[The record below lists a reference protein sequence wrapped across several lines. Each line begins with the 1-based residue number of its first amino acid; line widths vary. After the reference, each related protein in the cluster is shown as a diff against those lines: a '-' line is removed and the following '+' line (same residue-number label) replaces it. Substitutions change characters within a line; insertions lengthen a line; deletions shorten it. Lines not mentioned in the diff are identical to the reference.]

1 MGTVHHHAEHGC
13 GCDGDFNRR
22 EFMTLAGLTLGT
34 AATLAPV
41 TKVAATP
48 MPSQD
53 SKRPARVRVAFLYP
67 PSTTFSDN
75 PEGWWSWPGNEFD
88 AEGRQRAYMESLENE
103 ARPLGVELL
112 MDSGSI
118 QNEAQAHALITEL
131 AAERPDGLVLI
142 MFFNGSLPVAD
153 TLLEAAEDMD
163 IPVVFYIGLGVKH
176 GSVAAYRREGV
187 YFIQAHE
194 DLKAIA
200 NGLRMIAA
208 KVRLGQSLI
217 LSITEADTRRE
228 GMEEFF
234 GIKVRVIPF
243 DEYARLFKEAQISAS
258 DRSWMDTIIAE
269 AQEVRGISPESAE
282 NALRAHLALQ
292 ELIAG
297 EKADGVTMN
306 CLRTGMLK
314 PCISFS
320 ELNSELIP
328 AACEND
334 LSAAYTQQIG
344 QLLTGQPG
352 FQHNPAFDTERNQ
365 YYASHCTCPLRLR
378 GPGGPKSPYLLRRF
392 AHTNEGS
399 CAVQVFWAAGDPVT
413 MVRYHYG
420 TAPKLDVY
428 AGRVA
433 TSYPMPPVGGCTT
446 NVAVELTDRKDAC
459 MVQGHH
465 NLLFHGDYARRFR
478 LFANLCGLPLA
489 DTGFEGH
496 WAC

>member
-1 MGTVHHHAEHGC
+1 MCNSGSKSFGC
-13 GCDGDFNRR
+13 GCDAGYNRR
-22 EFMTLAGLTLGT
+22 EFMTLASLATGT
-34 AATLAPV
+34 AMAAKPLMASAAGSIPV
-41 TKVAATP
+41 R
-48 MPSQD
+48 D
-53 SKRPARVRVAFLYP
+53 EGRPARVRVAFLYP
-67 PSTTFSDN
+67 SSSTFSDD
-75 PEGWWSWPGNEFD
+75 PDGWWSWPGNEFN
-88 AEGRQRAYMESLENE
+88 AEGRQRTYMEALEN
-103 ARPLGVELL
+103 AAKPLGVELR

-118 QNEAQAHALITEL
+118 QNEAQARALITEL
-131 AAERPDGLVLI
+131 DAESPDGLVLI
-142 MFFNGSLPVAD
+142 MFYNNSLPVAD
-153 TLLEAAEDMD
+153 LLLEAAKDMD
-163 IPVVFYIGLGVKH
+163 VPVVFYIGLGVKH
-176 GSVAAYRREGV
+176 GSIAAYRREGV
-187 YFIQAHE
+187 YFIQAYE
-194 DLKAIA
+194 DLEAIA

-217 LSITEADTRRE
+217 LSITEADGRRE
-228 GMEEFF
+228 GVEEFF

-243 DEYARLFKEAQISAS
+243 DEYARLFREAQISAS
-258 DRSWMDTIIAE
+258 DRSWIDAIIGE
-269 AQEVRGISPESAE
+269 AREVRGISPESAE
-282 NALRAHLALQ
+282 NALRAHLALRQ
-292 ELIAG
+292 LIAM

-334 LSAAYTQQIG
+334 LAAAYTQLLG

-365 YYASHCTCPLRLR
+365 YYASHCTCPNRLQ
-378 GPGGPKSPYLLRRF
+378 GPGGPKTPYLLRRF

-399 CAVQVFWAAGDPVT
+399 CAVQVFWEEGDPVT
-413 MVRYHYG
+413 MVRYHHG
-420 TAPKLDVY
+420 ETPKLDVY

-433 TSYPMPPVGGCTT
+433 VSYPMPPAGGCTT

-478 LFANLCGLPLA
+478 LFANLCRLPLA